1 MAWRRVHAE
10 YKGQNITPYKHHTGV
25 LSVPS
30 GLAVA
35 EGDTLTI
42 DGILFEILSVTDPR
56 NNGQENILQVKEVKD
71 EQEARRV
78 YDQDGGDGVQGESDL
93 GHGDED

>member
-1 MAWRRVHAE
+1 MAWRRVHIQLH
-10 YKGQNITPYKHHTGV
+10 GQNLTSYKHHTGT
-25 LSVPS
+25 LSVPF
-30 GLAVA
+30 GIAVTK
-35 EGDTLTI
+35 GDVLTI

-56 NNGQENILQVKEVKD
+56 NNGQENILQVKEVED